1 MPCPASVDIWDL
13 DTMNLLSH
21 SNLFSTSLI
30 NRKKKNQMSVQVLTP
45 KSWTYS
51 IQEYI
56 EPACLTRGSLCAIST
71 SGQPI
76 HLNHHMHLPS
86 RFSLPTPH
94 TSLHT
99 NTFPWDD
106 QETELSPVAAKC
118 MRQWQRQKLRKFEAP
133 TAGALLIR
141 HWLSL
146 LCYFTVEETTT
157 YSVLHHIESTPTTQL
172 NVSTEKF
179 LHGF

>member
-1 MPCPASVDIWDL
+1 
-13 DTMNLLSH
+13 
-21 SNLFSTSLI
+21 
-30 NRKKKNQMSVQVLTP
+30 MSVQVLTP
-45 KSWTYS
+45 KSEHEPIQSKS
-51 IQEYI
+51 ILNLPVWLEGPSVPSALQV
-56 EPACLTRGSLCAIST
+56 SQST
-71 SGQPI
+71 SITTCIFHPD
-76 HLNHHMHLPS
+76 
-86 RFSLPTPH
+86 SLPTPH

-133 TAGALLIR
+133 TAGALLIC

-157 YSVLHHIESTPTTQL
+157 YSVSASYWIHPNHPTQCVHWKIFTWVLAFVLEYHSCYIKRIWPTANKITHSKRGRKQMS
-172 NVSTEKF
+172 N
-179 LHGF
+179 